1 MLTSTLLC
9 FALTVGSPQ
18 PADTYYSDM
27 SPETAQ
33 HIMECVL
40 NEDNSEKY
48 LDFNGDN
55 VINIADYVGVT
66 KRYQDNCTYGNE
78 ITVDSKAVET
88 IVEENYLVDAMYWEF
103 NMINGE
109 IKREFEITA
118 SEITT
123 ARIYIELSD
132 YSTEFVEIEINPF
145 TECVRVT
152 S

>member
-1 MLTSTLLC
+1 MLSTLLC
-9 FALTVGSPQ
+9 LALTVGSPQ

-88 IVEENYLVDAMYWEF
+88 IVKENYLVDAIYWEF
-103 NMINGE
+103 DMINGE
-109 IKREFEITA
+109 IEREFEITA

>member
-1 MLTSTLLC
+1 MKIRC
-9 FALTVGSPQ
+9 HYR
-18 PADTYYSDM
+18 ADTYCSDM

-103 NMINGE
+103 DMINGE
-109 IKREFEITA
+109 IEREFEITA

>member
-9 FALTVGSPQ
+9 LALTVGSPQ

-66 KRYQDNCTYGNE
+66 KRYQDNCAYGNE

-88 IVEENYLVDAMYWEF
+88 IVKENYLVDAMYWEF
-103 NMINGE
+103 DMINGE
-109 IKREFEITA
+109 IEREFEITA

>member
-1 MLTSTLLC
+1 MLSTLLC
-9 FALTVGSPQ
+9 LALTVGSPQ

-27 SPETAQ
+27 SPETAA

-40 NEDNSEKY
+40 NEDSSEKY

-66 KRYQDNCTYGNE
+66 KRYQDNITYGNE
-78 ITVDSKAVET
+78 ITVDSEVVET
-88 IVEENYLVDAMYWEF
+88 IVEENYSVDAMYWEF
-103 NMINGE
+103 DIINGE
-109 IKREFEITA
+109 IEREFEITA

>member
-1 MLTSTLLC
+1 MLKTLFMC
-9 FALTVGSPQ
+9 FSLLVGTPQ
-18 PADTYYSDM
+18 PAENYHSWI
-27 SPETAQ
+27 SPEISDIIIDYVIKGEY
-33 HIMECVL
+33 HEHV
-40 NEDNSEKY
+40 
-48 LDFNGDN
+48 DFNGDGELT
-55 VINIADYVGVT
+55 IADAVGVR
-66 KRYQDNCTYGNE
+66 KRYEDNCQYGNE

-88 IVEENYLVDAMYWEF
+88 IVKENYLVDAMYWEF
-103 NMINGE
+103 DIINGE
-109 IKREFEITA
+109 IEREFEITA